1 LRPPNKFLAD
11 STFSA
16 GKVRQSDRL
25 SEPNACDAPPAVA
38 VLSIH
43 LNTDISLAL
52 RRTTSPWP
60 VFNSDDPS
68 STRLTLYRLVGSVSP
83 PSTQRFQRSERQTSR
98 NRVDRCDS
106 RNRVRPHFVGN
117 CVQPQQH
124 HRRNLQVEIAHVNA
138 PARSGRS
145 RVFPF
150 ERKTGRR
157 VPEYSPWA
165 TGGGRPSRRE
175 SPGQATDL

>member
-1 LRPPNKFLAD
+1 MRPPNKFLVN

-25 SEPNACDAPPAVA
+25 SEPNASGSPPAVA
-38 VLSIH
+38 VLSIL
-43 LNTDISLAL
+43 LNTGISLAL

-68 STRLTLYRLVGSVSP
+68 ATRLTLYRLGGSLSP

-117 CVQPQQH
+117 CSQPQQH
-124 HRRNLQVEIAHVNA
+124 HRRNLQVEIPHVNA

-150 ERKTGRR
+150 GSKTGRR
-157 VPEYSPWA
+157 VPEYSPWTTA
-165 TGGGRPSRRE
+165 GGRPSRRE
-175 SPGQATDL
+175 SPGRATDL